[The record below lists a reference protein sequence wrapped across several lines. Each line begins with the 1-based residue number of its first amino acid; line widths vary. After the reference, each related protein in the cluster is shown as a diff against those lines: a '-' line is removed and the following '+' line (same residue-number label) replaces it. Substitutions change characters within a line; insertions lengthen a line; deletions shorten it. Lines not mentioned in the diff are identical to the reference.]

1 MRAAAALWARAE
13 LRARWRSLVAL
24 GVLAGVVVGL
34 SAAAVAGA
42 RRTDTSFTRLRV
54 RTNAADAIV
63 FPSQVGVYDQDWT
76 ALVARPEI
84 AELARWKISFG
95 RVAGA
100 KDEAVFFAP
109 ADDGWLNK
117 VDRPVVIQGR
127 MFDPA
132 VPDEIVVGEAATK
145 AGMLPGNPL
154 SGMRVGS
161 VINYKPFAAGQDDTS
176 GEPPRGPDLELRVV
190 GVVRQIDEFLF
201 VPGMVMLSPAFV
213 ERYAPDTLMVEN
225 AMVRLKSG
233 AADMP
238 RLRRSVNDLVAPGT
252 PIDDLHVIQR
262 RVDTTLEVERTALLL
277 LAAAIAV
284 AGLVLVIQALGRSVS
299 IPEDEVLVLRA
310 MGFGRSSIALS
321 VVLVHL
327 TVAGIAATVA
337 LFVAGA
343 LSRWFPIGLAS
354 KVDPDRGFHA
364 DWVVLAPAAVL
375 SVAFVLGWAA
385 VAGWRLSGPT
395 RSESR
400 GRQSVLATRVSG
412 VAPLTVGLGITM
424 AFRRSSDRSGDLV
437 RPAIVGAVVGV
448 LGVVAIM
455 TIDGG
460 LNDALANPA
469 RAGVTWDAS
478 VTPLPA
484 DRTET
489 GVAAARLD
497 SIATVPAVADT
508 AVVRRLASEVNGA
521 GVPVFSVQPTKGTI
535 ALSAASGRAPAKDN
549 EAAIGPRTARQ
560 LGVGIGDTVSVGPR
574 RWPVRV
580 VGEALFPTD
589 VHSGFDEGLW
599 LTPRGFDAS
608 QPPVDVNDP
617 RGERAVAVRFRA
629 GTDPRA
635 AISEVAR
642 AQAGAIAGIV
652 PADVPPE
659 LSNLRDVRM
668 LPRILAAFLGL
679 LAAAAIAYVLAASVR
694 RRRRDLATMRAMGM
708 TPGGTRAVL
717 NMQGT
722 AIAFVGLLLGMPLG
736 VAIGRIG
743 WRLVTTRVPLQFV
756 APLPLAS
763 MMVLV
768 PAALVLV
775 NLLAVLPGRR
785 AARLRPAEV
794 LRTE

>member
-42 RRTDTSFTRLRV
+42 RRTDTSFERLRA

-63 FPSQVGVYDQDWT
+63 FPGQVGVYNQDWT
-76 ALVARPEI
+76 ALTARPEI

-100 KDEAVFFAP
+100 EDEAVFFAP
-109 ADDGWLNK
+109 ADTTWLNK
-117 VDRPVVIQGR
+117 VDRPVVVEGR
-127 MFDPA
+127 MFDPTA
-132 VPDEIVVGEAATK
+132 PDEVVVGEAATR
-145 AGMLPGNPL
+145 AGMLPGV
-154 SGMRVGS
+154 RVGS
-161 VINYKPFAAGQDDTS
+161 VIRYKPFAAGQDDTS
-176 GEPPRGPDLELRVV
+176 GEPPRGPDVELRVV

-213 ERYAPDTLMVEN
+213 ERYAPDTIMVEN
-225 AMVRLKSG
+225 AMVRLKRG

-277 LAAAIAV
+277 LAGAIAV

-299 IPEDEVLVLRA
+299 IPDDEVLVLQA
-310 MGFGRSSIALS
+310 MGFDRSSIALS

-327 TVAGIAATVA
+327 IVATVA
-337 LFVAGA
+337 AVVALSLA
-343 LSRWFPIGLAS
+343 VAASRWFPIGLAS
-354 KVDPDRGFHA
+354 KIDPDRRFHA
-364 DWVVLAPAAVL
+364 DWVVLVPAVVISL
-375 SVAFVLGWAA
+375 AFVLGWAA
-385 VAGWRLSGPT
+385 AAGWRLSGSPV
-395 RSESR
+395 SEAPW
-400 GRQSVLATRVSG
+400 RQSAIATKVSRM
-412 VAPLTVGLGITM
+412 APLTVGLGVTM
-424 AFRRSSDRSGDLV
+424 AFRRSSERSGDLV

-455 TIDGG
+455 TIDRG

-478 VTPLPA
+478 VLPLPA

-497 SIATVPAVADT
+497 SIAAVPVVADT
-508 AVVRRLASEVNGA
+508 AVVRRLVSEVNGT
-521 GVPVFSVQPTKGTI
+521 GVPVFSVQSTKGTI
-535 ALSAASGRAPAKDN
+535 VLSSASGRAPAKDD

-560 LGVGIGDTVSVGPR
+560 LGVRIGDTVSVGPR
-574 RWPVRV
+574 RRPVRI
-580 VGEALFPTD
+580 VGEALFPAE
-589 VHSGFDEGLW
+589 VHAGFDEGLW

-608 QPPVDVNDP
+608 QPPVDVNEP
-617 RGERAVAVRFRA
+617 RGPSTVAVRFRA
-629 GTDPRA
+629 GTGLQA
-635 AISEVAR
+635 AIAEVAR
-642 AQAGAIAGIV
+642 RQAGAIAGIV

-668 LPRILAAFLGL
+668 LPRILAAFLAL

-708 TPGGTRAVL
+708 TPGGARAVL

-722 AIAFVGLLLGMPLG
+722 AIAFVGLLLGIPFGM
-736 VAIGRIG
+736 AIGRIG
-743 WRLVTTRVPLQFV
+743 WRLVTARVPLQFV
-756 APLPLAS
+756 APLALAS

-775 NLLAVLPGRR
+775 NLLAVWPGRR